1 MAARIL
7 IIEDHPTNLDLM
19 TYLLTAFRHTP
30 LTAPSGEEGLEIVQR
45 EQPDLILC
53 DVQLPHLD
61 GYEVARW
68 LKSHPH
74 LRTIPLVA
82 VTALAMVGDR
92 DKLLAAGFDG
102 YIAKPISPETF
113 VTEVEGFLQSKS
125 RPLSP
130 SLFPPASSTSPQ
142 QSRNVTLLVVDNQ
155 PINLALARSTFE
167 PFGYEVLTATNIK
180 EALTLALRAAPALIL
195 SDVQMGDESGYDF
208 IQAVKINPQ
217 LRDIP
222 FVFIT
227 STFLSVNDQV
237 LGLSL
242 GAARFLMRPIEPQ
255 TLLAE
260 IEACLTQGKR
270 R

>member
-1 MAARIL
+1 MAVRIL
-7 IIEDHPTNLDLM
+7 VIEDNPTNLELM
-19 TYLLTAFRHTP
+19 TYLLTAFGHTP
-30 LTAPSGEEGLEIVQR
+30 SAARDGEEGLAVAQR

-53 DVQLPHLD
+53 DVQLPQMN

-74 LRTIPLVA
+74 LRTIPLIA

-113 VTEVEGFLQSKS
+113 VAEVEGFLQFPSS
-125 RPLSP
+125 PFSPPHSP
-130 SLFPPASSTSPQ
+130 SALSTSPQ
-142 QSRNVTLLVVDNQ
+142 QTQGAALLVVDNQ
-155 PINLALARSTFE
+155 LVNLELARSTFE
-167 PFGYEVLTATNIK
+167 PFGYKVLVAQNME
-180 EALTLALRAAPALIL
+180 EALTLARNAAPDLIL
-195 SDVQMGDESGYDF
+195 SDIHMEDGSGYDF
-208 IQAVKINPQ
+208 IRAVKANPQ
-217 LRDIP
+217 LKSIP

-227 STFLSVNDQV
+227 STFLSTHDQT

-242 GAARFLMRPIEPQ
+242 GAMRFLTRPIEPQ

-260 IEACLTQGKR
+260 IEACLPPGKR